1 MIERLRPYFI
11 LLAVLAAIGQAACN
25 PASIQPTASPA
36 LSTTVPAPR
45 LPSTDAP
52 SPVPEGQCANPLV
65 PLLPGYKWTYASTG
79 TARPSRVEIS
89 VISVGSSKANLQIMD
104 VDQETATQAAAGC
117 VQGAIID
124 FPPIF
129 FRMLLADIMNAFVS
143 TETLYGVYVPSK
155 DTLVKNGWVYLWNRV
170 ELAQEGV
177 RITLPGSGGEIFTSV
192 NREVLFITKIGSAP
206 ERVTIPAGTYPQAVR
221 VSQVVKLP
229 VTQLTASGS
238 EDGELMVE
246 FSQWYEPYVGL
257 LKMQVENAGLSFD
270 PGASTPVAVKAA
282 IALTRFQPGR

>member
-36 LSTTVPAPR
+36 LSTTIPAPS
-45 LPSTDAP
+45 LPSTAAP
-52 SPVPEGQCANPLV
+52 SPVPEGPCANPLV

-124 FPPIF
+124 FPPVF
-129 FRMLLADIMNAFVS
+129 FRMLLADIMNGFVN
-143 TETLYGVYVPSK
+143 TETLYGVYVPST

-177 RITLPGSGGEIFTSV
+177 RITLPGSVGEIFTSV
-192 NREVLFITKIGSAP
+192 NREVLFVAKISSAP
-206 ERVTIPAGTYPQAVR
+206 EQVTVPTGTYPQAIR

-270 PGASTPVAVKAA
+270 SGASTPVAVKAA
-282 IALTRFQPGR
+282 IALIRFQTGR